1 MAKILFVTT
10 RIPYPP
16 WEGHQIR
23 TYNLLKRVCDVH
35 EVTLVSFVRSDE
47 DPVHAEHLRTICK
60 SVDLIKIPA
69 DQSKFKLFKT
79 ILAGVVTKLPFVVR
93 KYTAPEMEQ
102 RLREVIE
109 QDSPDL
115 IHFDMLP
122 LAQYLPL
129 CGNTPTVLND
139 HNVESLL
146 VERRAEAASLIAEK
160 VFFSNQAPKL
170 EQFEIFASKTAT
182 QVLACSQ
189 DDADI
194 LSKMGQSD
202 GNNKAI
208 SIIANGVDIEQFQ
221 PNQEDISG
229 SVQVDPNKIIFVGGM
244 GWFPNKDGMNFF
256 IKEAMPLISKKNSDA
271 SLTVVGK
278 SDGLEIPDQLR
289 DKVSA
294 TGFVDDFRPL
304 VHEAGVYI
312 LPLRVGSGTRLKLL
326 EAMAMGKAIVSTRI
340 GAEGVVLEDGKNILM
355 ADTPEEIAEA
365 VLKLMGDAE
374 LRKRLGKAAHQQAE
388 KLYDW
393 RILGDKLLAVYDTML

>member
-1 MAKILFVTT
+1 
-10 RIPYPP
+10 
-16 WEGHQIR
+16 
-23 TYNLLKRVCDVH
+23 
-35 EVTLVSFVRSDE
+35 
-47 DPVHAEHLRTICK
+47 
-60 SVDLIKIPA
+60 
-69 DQSKFKLFKT
+69 
-79 ILAGVVTKLPFVVR
+79 
-93 KYTAPEMEQ
+93 MEQ
-102 RLREVIE
+102 KLRQVIA
-109 QDSPDL
+109 QYSPDL

-146 VERRAEAASLIAEK
+146 VERRAEATSSIPQK

-170 EQFEIFASKTAT
+170 EQFEIYASKNASEI
-182 QVLACSQ
+182 LACSQ

-194 LSKMGQSD
+194 LSKMGQID
-202 GNNKAI
+202 GNRKGI
-208 SIIANGVDIEQFQ
+208 HIIANGVDIEQFV
-221 PNQEDISG
+221 PSAK
-229 SVQVDPNKIIFVGGM
+229 VQVDPDKIIFVGGM

-256 IKEAMPLISKKNSDA
+256 IKDVMPLISEKNPNA

-355 ADTPEEIAEA
+355 ADTPQDMANA
-365 VLKLMGDAE
+365 VLKLMEDE
-374 LRKRLGKAAHQQAE
+374 HLRGKLGKAAHEQAE

-393 RILGDKLLAVYDTML
+393 RILGDKMLAVYSSIL

>member
-23 TYNLLKRVCDVH
+23 TYNLLKRVCEEHKVK
-35 EVTLVSFVRSDE
+35 LLSFVRSDE
-47 DPVHAEHLRTICK
+47 DPAHADHLRTICE
-60 SVDLIKIPA
+60 SVDLIPIPT
-69 DQSKFKLFKT
+69 DQNKLKLLAT
-79 ILAGVVTKLPFVVR
+79 ILLGVMTKTPFVIR
-93 KYTAPEMEQ
+93 KYSAPAMRN
-102 RLREVIE
+102 RLKHIID

-129 CGNTPTVLND
+129 CCDIPTVLND

-146 VERRAEAASLIAEK
+146 VERRAETVSSTPQK

-170 EQFEIFASKTAT
+170 EEFEKFAT
-182 QVLACSQ
+182 QNATEILACSQ
-189 DDADI
+189 DDAEI
-194 LSKMGQSD
+194 LSRMGN
-202 GNNKAI
+202 GKGVH
-208 SIIANGVDIEQFQ
+208 IIANGVDIEQFI
-221 PNQEDISG
+221 PSDN
-229 SVQVDPNKIIFVGGM
+229 VQVDHNKIIFVGGM

-256 IKEAMPLISKKNSDA
+256 IKDVMPLISEKNPDA

-304 VHEAGVYI
+304 VHEAAVYI

-340 GAEGVVLEDGKNILM
+340 GAEGVVLEDGENILM
-355 ADTPEEIAEA
+355 ADTPQEIADA
-365 VLKLMGDAE
+365 VLKLMRNNH
-374 LRKRLGKAAHQQAE
+374 LRERLGKAAHEQAK

-393 RILGDKLLAVYDTML
+393 RILGDKLLSVYETVL

>member
-23 TYNLLKRVCDVH
+23 TYNLLKRVCEEH

-47 DPVHAEHLRTICK
+47 NPEHAEHLRTICK

-69 DQSKFKLFKT
+69 DQGKPKLLTT
-79 ILAGVVTKLPFVVR
+79 ILSGVVTKKPFVVR
-93 KYTAPEMEQ
+93 KYSAPEMEQ
-102 RLREVIE
+102 KLQEVIE
-109 QDSPDL
+109 QDTPDL
-115 IHFDMLP
+115 VHFDMLP

-129 CGNTPTVLND
+129 CGDIPTILND

-146 VERRAEAASLIAEK
+146 VERRAEATSSIPEK

-170 EQFEIFASKTAT
+170 EKFEEFAT
-182 QVLACSQ
+182 QNATEILACSQ
-189 DDADI
+189 DDAEI
-194 LSKMGQSD
+194 LSRMGN
-202 GNNKAI
+202 GKGI
-208 SIIANGVDIEQFQ
+208 HIIANGVDIEQFI
-221 PNQEDISG
+221 PSDD
-229 SVQVDPNKIIFVGGM
+229 VQVDHNKIIFVGGM

-256 IKEAMPLISKKNSDA
+256 IKEAMPLICEQNPDA

-278 SDGLEIPDQLR
+278 SDGLEIPDQLK

-304 VHEAGVYI
+304 VHEAAVYI

-340 GAEGVVLEDGKNILM
+340 GAEGVVLEDGENILM
-355 ADTPEEIAEA
+355 ADTPQEIADA
-365 VLKLMGDAE
+365 VIKLMRNKH
-374 LRKRLGKAAHQQAE
+374 LRDRLGKAAHEQA
-388 KLYDW
+388 KNLYDW
-393 RILGDKLLAVYDTML
+393 RILGNKMLAVYDSVL

>member
-23 TYNLLKRVCDVH
+23 TYNLLKRVCEEH
-35 EVTLVSFVRSDE
+35 EVKLVSFVRSDE
-47 DPVHAEHLRTICK
+47 DPAHADHLRTICK
-60 SVDLIKIPA
+60 SVDLIEIPA
-69 DQSKFKLFKT
+69 DQSKFKLLTT
-79 ILAGVVTKLPFVVR
+79 ILSGVLTKTPFVVR
-93 KYTAPEMEQ
+93 KYSAPEMKQ
-102 RLREVIE
+102 KLKQVIE

-115 IHFDMLP
+115 VHLDMLP

-129 CGNTPTVLND
+129 CGDIPTILND

-146 VERRAEAASLIAEK
+146 VERRAEATSSIPQK

-170 EQFEIFASKTAT
+170 EEFEKFAT
-182 QVLACSQ
+182 QNATEVLACSQ
-189 DDADI
+189 DDAEI
-194 LSKMGQSD
+194 LSRMGN
-202 GNNKAI
+202 GKGI
-208 SIIANGVDIEQFQ
+208 HIIANGVDIEQFI
-221 PNQEDISG
+221 PSDN
-229 SVQVDPNKIIFVGGM
+229 VQVDPNKIIFVGGM

-256 IKEAMPLISKKNSDA
+256 IKEAMPLISEKNPEA

-304 VHEAGVYI
+304 VHEAAVYI

-340 GAEGVVLEDGKNILM
+340 GAEGVVLEDGENILM
-355 ADTPEEIAEA
+355 ADTPQEIADA
-365 VLKLMGDAE
+365 VLRLMNDQQ
-374 LRKRLGKAAHQQAE
+374 LRERLGKSAHEQA
-388 KLYDW
+388 KNLYDW
-393 RILGDKLLAVYDTML
+393 RILGNKMLAVYDSVL

>member
-23 TYNLLKRVCDVH
+23 TYNLLKRVCEKH
-35 EVTLVSFVRSDE
+35 EVKLVSFVRSDE
-47 DPVHAEHLRTICK
+47 DPAHADHLRTICK

-69 DQSKFKLFKT
+69 DQSKLKLLTT
-79 ILAGVVTKLPFVVR
+79 ILAGVVTKTPFVVR
-93 KYTAPEMEQ
+93 KYSAPEMEQ
-102 RLREVIE
+102 KLRQVIA

-122 LAQYLPL
+122 LAQYIPL
-129 CGNTPTVLND
+129 CGDTPTVLND

-146 VERRAEAASLIAEK
+146 VERRAEATSSIPEK

-170 EQFEIFASKTAT
+170 EQFESYASKNAT
-182 QVLACSQ
+182 EILVCSQ

-194 LSKMGQSD
+194 LSKMAD
-202 GNNKAI
+202 GKQMH
-208 SIIANGVDIEQFQ
+208 IIANGVDIEQFV
-221 PNQEDISG
+221 PSAD
-229 SVQVDPNKIIFVGGM
+229 VQVDPNKIIFVGGM

-256 IKEAMPLISKKNSDA
+256 IKEVMPLISEVIPAS

-278 SDGLEIPDQLR
+278 SDGLEIPDQLK

-340 GAEGVVLEDGKNILM
+340 GAEGVVLEDGENILM
-355 ADTPEEIAEA
+355 ADSPQDIAAA
-365 VLKLMGDAE
+365 VIKLMNDE
-374 LRKRLGKAAHQQAE
+374 QLRDRLGKAAHEQAE

-393 RILGDKLLAVYDTML
+393 RILGDKLLAVYDTIL